1 MKTCH
6 GLEKD
11 RRLHLERG
19 SRKQWCTYGEMSYG
33 FSGGEMTP
41 ARPGKSSGD
50 DAVLGGDWL
59 QHVTFESTIGWIVLP
74 VTKLRNGGRVS
85 G

>member
-19 SRKQWCTYGEMSYG
+19 SRKQWRSYGETSYG
-33 FSGGEMTP
+33 FSGAEMTS
-41 ARPGKSSGD
+41 AQAGKSSGD

-59 QHVTFESTIGWIVLP
+59 QHITFESTIGWIVLP
-74 VTKLRNGGRVS
+74 VTKLGNGGRVA

>member
-11 RRLHLERG
+11 RRLLLERA
-19 SRKQWCTYGEMSYG
+19 SRKQWRTYGETSYG

-41 ARPGKSSGD
+41 AGPGKSSGD
-50 DAVLGGDWL
+50 DAVLGGD
-59 QHVTFESTIGWIVLP
+59 
-74 VTKLRNGGRVS
+74 
-85 G
+85 